1 LPSRVEKGEKKKK
14 KKRLLTGRSLPTGT
28 LVPLHRGVFI
38 RGAGAGA
45 FSGGTLVCLH
55 CAFVSEAVLIIVV
68 VQPFRSFLRFCP
80 FVDRDQ
86 YNNINVLPTH
96 PPSPSRQTD
105 RTEETRK
112 GGEARVKGKL
122 TAGTS
127 RPLEFILHAG
137 LLAVTV

>member
-68 VQPFRSFLRFCP
+68 VQSLRSFLRFRP

-86 YNNINVLPTH
+86 YNNNNVLP
-96 PPSPSRQTD
+96 PSRQTD